1 MRDDFSVKKNLTR
14 KRGNSSIMNRENHHA
29 DAYVLITGASSGIG
43 ACFARRFWREGY
55 SLILAARRI
64 DRLQLL
70 KAELCASG
78 GVTNA
83 CDKAQRDCP
92 HIKEQNPS
100 ESGRGEAGCESQTL
114 CEQRQNE
121 ESCGKQDGIGNH
133 LGAQNVIIISTDLNK
148 TENVE
153 ALFEEIG
160 DRKLHIFINNAGFGD
175 CGRFCDIDAD
185 KDMSMID
192 VNVKAMHLAMKLALR
207 RMQKQGNGYILNVA
221 SSAGLLPGG
230 PYMATYYAT
239 KAYVASL
246 TRAVACELKES
257 RSRIYVGA
265 LCPGPVDTEFNTVAN
280 VEFALKGISAE
291 ACVDYAVRQM
301 KMRKT
306 IIIPTTTMRLAL
318 SCGKLL
324 PADLLVRIT
333 AHQQRKKFR

>member
-1 MRDDFSVKKNLTR
+1 
-14 KRGNSSIMNRENHHA
+14 MNRKNNHA

-43 ACFARRFWREGY
+43 ACFARRFWQEGY
-55 SLILAARRI
+55 SLILVARRI
-64 DRLQLL
+64 DRLLQL

-78 GVTNA
+78 GASNA
-83 CDKAQRDCP
+83 CDKAQRGCP
-92 HIKEQNPS
+92 HFKERNPS
-100 ESGRGEAGCESQTL
+100 GPGSGEPGAESQTL
-114 CEQRQNE
+114 REQRQDE
-121 ESCGKQDGIGNH
+121 GSCGEQYGIGNCP
-133 LGAQNVIIISTDLNK
+133 GAQNVIIISTDLSK

-153 ALFEEIG
+153 DLFEKIG
-160 DRKLHIFINNAGFGD
+160 DRTLHIFINNAGFGD
-175 CGRFCDIDAD
+175 CGRFCDTDVN
-185 KDMSMID
+185 KELSMID

-207 RMQKQGNGYILNVA
+207 RMQNRGNGYILNVA

-257 RSRIYVGA
+257 QSRIYVGE
-265 LCPGPVDTEFNTVAN
+265 LCPGPVDTEFNSVAN

-301 KMRKT
+301 KKRKT
-306 IIIPTTTMRLAL
+306 VIIPTIAMRLAL